1 VCHDRFWIDSP
12 GFGQLEDGQDQG
24 LSEALW
30 RPIWNLANDW
40 ENDMNTALVLGGGAP
55 TLTLMAGALLALDE
69 EKVEFSVVSTS
80 GAGMLVGLLY
90 AAARGRDRQAA
101 LRATVDMGVHDT
113 IYKHFPINYKVFY
126 KPGSWAD
133 AYTKMIWPFLELFP
147 QATSEE
153 RFIKDWVTLMCAT
166 FSPSGLS
173 LDSKGLCQAAPW
185 IENFVDF
192 DALKSFG
199 PEFLINAWNLRERQ
213 MRIFPKEEITASHFR
228 AALAFPFIYA
238 PWELDGDFY
247 IEGSA
252 MDTLNLKGLLD
263 YEEAQATIYQQELKG
278 LEHLIA
284 GRKPPTAKGK
294 KAEEEGKPDRAA
306 TDLKSIHQASGKAKA
321 MARRKQLANK
331 LGSIEKIVVF
341 DVLGSD
347 KLLRPPRDLYDAW
360 VMSMIVPLVEI
371 AKDDLKLFELKV
383 PGAKDKLHR
392 INFDKQIPEDHLPN
406 MLDWSYGN
414 LTMLF
419 QAGYRAGKE
428 FYLQNQDWLPESK
441 AKPAATE
448 AA

>member
-1 VCHDRFWIDSP
+1 
-12 GFGQLEDGQDQG
+12 
-24 LSEALW
+24 
-30 RPIWNLANDW
+30 
-40 ENDMNTALVLGGGAP
+40 MNTALVLGGGAP

-69 EKVEFSVVSTS
+69 ENVEFSVVSTS

-90 AAARGRDRQAA
+90 AAPRGRQRQAA
-101 LRATVDMGVHDT
+101 LRATVDMGVHDA
-113 IYKHFPINYKVFY
+113 IYKRFPVNYKVFY
-126 KPGSWAD
+126 KPGAWAD
-133 AYTKMIWPFLELFP
+133 AYIKMMWPFLEAFP

-153 RFIKDWVTLMCAT
+153 RFIKDWFTLVCAA
-166 FSPSGLS
+166 FSPSALS

-192 DALKSFG
+192 DGLKSFG
-199 PEFLINAWNLRERQ
+199 PEFLINAWNLRERK

-238 PWELDGDFY
+238 PWELDGDYY

-263 YEEAQATIYQQELKG
+263 YDEAQATIYQAELRG
-278 LEHLIA
+278 LEHLIPSRQHA
-284 GRKPPTAKGK
+284 AAKGRKGQRD
-294 KAEEEGKPDRAA
+294 EGKTDRPA
-306 TDLKSIHQASGKAKA
+306 TDLKSVRQTPGKAKA
-321 MARRKQLANK
+321 IERRKELATK
-331 LGSIEKIVVF
+331 LSSIDRIVVF

-383 PGAKDKLHR
+383 PEHKDKLRR
-392 INFDKQIPEDHLPN
+392 INFDQQIPEDHVPN

-414 LTMLF
+414 LTTLF
-419 QAGYRAGKE
+419 EAGYRAGKD
-428 FYLQNQDWLPESK
+428 FCLQNQDWLPESK

-448 AA
+448 AAKQVA